1 MAKATF
7 LICSDVDSV
16 ELQEIIKKKFDD
28 EYYILRDGS
37 QWVVSADK
45 TTTEVFEELEA
56 GEKLGTGLVVFLVS
70 NYKGWHDSSFWEWME
85 LD

>member
-16 ELQEIIKKKFDD
+16 DLQEIIKKKFDD

-37 QWVVSADK
+37 QWVVAAEK
-45 TTTEVFEELEA
+45 TTKEVYEELEA
-56 GEKLGTGLVVFLVS
+56 GEQLGIGVVVFLVT
-70 NYKGWHDSSFWEWME
+70 NHAGWHDTSFWEWVKLE
-85 LD
+85 